1 MRLRELF
8 KESLPSIRNDREGK
22 VDQALLAKCQAI
34 KEKLAQTAEAQYQEI
49 IRSCIIHLSW
59 NEEDT
64 AYVKLSTRTVTI
76 DQEEFA
82 GAPTAVLVWLI
93 AHEIGHIVFE
103 HGSAKGQSS
112 QAQEMA
118 ADAFANDL
126 AVKMGFTKAPVW
138 TWLGRRK
145 NELGQTELDR
155 QLELERDPDNAD
167 YFRNKASHPT
177 TDQRRRQAELQG
189 LELSKTNTDQIDWLM
204 SHLA

>member
-8 KESLPSIRNDREGK
+8 KESLPSIRNGREGK

-34 KEKLAQTAEAQYQEI
+34 REKLAQTAEVQYQAI
-49 IRSCIIHLSW
+49 IRASEINLSW
-59 NEEDT
+59 NEEDKVY
-64 AYVKLSTRTVTI
+64 ASPANGIITI

-82 GAPTAVLVWLI
+82 DAPTVVLVWLI

-103 HGSAKGQSS
+103 HGPARGQNS

-145 NELGQTELDR
+145 NELGQTENDLIL
-155 QLELERDPDNAD
+155 QIERDPDNAD

-189 LELSKTNTDQIDWLM
+189 LELSKPNTDQIDWLM